1 MSRIGTIARS
11 LTSDVEGDLQF
22 ISHNALKAGHHALM
36 VPTLNKVEIHLVDET
51 RQKSGSFKYRGA
63 VLGVRNGRRGVV
75 ACGSGNF
82 PIAVGQAASSLG
94 VPALLVMPDDAPLR
108 KKQLAYQSGSE
119 TLFVPRAQFVQIAK
133 EKADTCNWDA
143 LHPFQDPAML
153 LGSCTLGIEI
163 AEAIAA
169 FGSPKDAVLVA
180 CGGGGLA
187 AGMTLGLRLQ
197 GAANPVYV
205 VEPKTH
211 PRLAAARTAGH
222 PIEIIPKELTRCDAL
237 RATKIGDLAFDAIG
251 YLNVSLATATDDG
264 VLAAQAL
271 LAERCKVYA
280 EPSGALAL
288 AALLEGQIPGDHD
301 RVWVVVCGGNI

>member
-1 MSRIGTIARS
+1 MSRIGKIARS
-11 LTSDVEGDLQF
+11 LSGDVEGDLQF
-22 ISHNALKAGHHALM
+22 IAQNALRARHHTLM
-36 VPTLNKVEIHLVDET
+36 APTLSGVEIRLVDET

-63 VLGVRNGRRGVV
+63 ALGVRNSRRGVV

-94 VPALLVMPDDAPLR
+94 VPALLVMPDDAPAH

-119 TLFVPRAQFVQIAK
+119 TLFVPRAQFVQIARQ
-133 EKADTCNWDA
+133 EAEARDWNA
-143 LHPFQDPAML
+143 LHPFQDPGML

-169 FGSPKDAVLVA
+169 FGSPKDAILVA

-187 AGMTLGLRLQ
+187 AGMTIGLRLQ
-197 GAANPVYV
+197 GAANPVYL
-205 VEPKTH
+205 VEPETH
-211 PRLAAARTAGH
+211 PRLAAARKAGH
-222 PIEIIPKELTRCDAL
+222 PIEIVPKQLTRCDAL

-251 YLNVSLATATDDG
+251 YLDILLATATDDG
-264 VLAAQAL
+264 VLAAQSL
-271 LAERCKVYA
+271 MAEGCGVYA

-288 AALLEGQIPGDHD
+288 AALLEGQITRDHD
-301 RVWVVVCGGNI
+301 RVWVVVCGGNV